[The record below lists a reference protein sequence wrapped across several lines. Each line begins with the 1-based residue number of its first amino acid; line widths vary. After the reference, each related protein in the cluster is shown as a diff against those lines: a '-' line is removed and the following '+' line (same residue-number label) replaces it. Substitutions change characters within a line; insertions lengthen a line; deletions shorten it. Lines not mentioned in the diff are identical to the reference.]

1 MGLNSDRKNIHCF
14 PDLMAEKVLVRKV
27 RMDGDRTAFETLF
40 RAYYKRLH
48 GYAFTFVKNPETAE
62 DIVQT
67 VFLNIWADK
76 DIWDPPGTVREYLF
90 IAVRNQSLNVLRH
103 QRVISDTKQEVIRHF
118 EQLKN
123 DVLPFEVIDAK
134 EFDKQIQI
142 CIDNLPSRCREIY
155 LLNRRSGLTYT
166 EIASYLGVSI
176 NTVNTQMG
184 RALKS
189 LRDHLSDFLPAF
201 IAAGISK
208 LFM

>member
-1 MGLNSDRKNIHCF
+1 MGLNSDCKNIHCF
-14 PDLMAEKVLVRKV
+14 PDHMAEKVLVRKV

-103 QRVISDTKQEVIRHF
+103 QKVVADSEKDVIRRF
-118 EQLKN
+118 EDLKK
-123 DVLPFEVIDAK
+123 DVLPLEEADFQ
-134 EFDKQIQI
+134 EFKKQVQLG
-142 CIDNLPSRCREIY
+142 IDNLPARCREIY

-166 EIASYLGVSI
+166 EIADYLGVSI
-176 NTVNTQMG
+176 NTVNTQRG

-189 LRDHLSDFLPAF
+189 LRGHLSDFLPAF